1 MKRSHLNLIVLFILS
16 AFVFSGCGLKK
27 MTKKYPEVRYE
38 VKPEMLETNG
48 GKVQVSIS
56 GKIPPKYFHK
66 KAMMEI
72 VPVLQSD
79 KGSIELRAIKLKGEK
94 AQGEGTVINKKTGG
108 SFSYSET
115 FDYDP
120 KFNSSV
126 LYANAKA
133 QLKKKSAEMT
143 QIKLADGIIYTSE
156 RTIVDPE
163 LASQATP
170 GTGTNALFANHGYE
184 KEVLISKEAVI
195 YFELDRSDLSWRVPM
210 NQDPKS
216 KEQIE
221 SFIDFIKKEYA
232 VKELT
237 LNAWASPEGEESR
250 NSKLSESRSATAKKW
265 YDTQINTFKKE
276 KAKELKIKLKD
287 VQTVLPEL
295 TPKANGE
302 DWEGFMKAIEASNIK
317 DKNAILNVV
326 RNQADVARREQEI
339 RNMTVIYQEI
349 EENILPPLRRA
360 TIKLTC
366 LEPRKTDED
375 IATLATTEPEKLD
388 SKEIFYSATLT
399 QDLATKEKIYRNAI
413 KTYPEDWRGYNDL
426 AGVLIMKKEYSEA
439 KKMAEKA
446 NTMSPNNGVVL
457 NNLGVIAMIDRDFTS
472 AKSYIESS
480 QKNGVNQ
487 NYNLGF
493 FAIKEGDY
501 AKAISLFGN
510 KTCDYNVAL
519 AQLLSANLSA
529 AAQNLDCMKNK
540 TAASHYLAAVV
551 ASRSGNK
558 ASMLTNL
565 KKACEMDASFKAQAK
580 DDREFMKHFSHGEFL
595 EAIR

>member
-48 GKVQVSIS
+48 GKVQVNIS

-250 NSKLSESRSATAKKW
+250 NSKLSESRSATANKW
-265 YDTQINTFKKE
+265 FKDQVSAFRKA
-276 KAKELKIKLKD
+276 KAKELKIKEKD
-287 VQTVLPEL
+287 VQSVLPEL

-360 TIKLTC
+360 VIKLTC

-375 IATLATTEPEKLD
+375 IATLATTEPGKLD
-388 SKEIFYSATLT
+388 TKEIFYSATLT
-399 QDLATKEKIYRNAI
+399 NDLATKEKIYRNAI

-426 AGVLIMKKEYSEA
+426 AAVLIMTKNYSEA

-540 TAASHYLAAVV
+540 TAASHYLAAIV

-565 KKACEMDASFKAQAK
+565 KKACEMDASYKAQAK

>member
-27 MTKKYPEVRYE
+27 MTKKYPDVRYE

-48 GKVQVSIS
+48 GKVQVTIN

-79 KGSIELRAIKLKGEK
+79 KGTIELRSIKLKGEK
-94 AQGEGTVINKKTGG
+94 AEGEGTVINKKLGG
-108 SFSYSET
+108 SFSYTET
-115 FDYDP
+115 FNYDP
-120 KFNSSV
+120 NYNSSV

-156 RTIVDPE
+156 RTIIDPE
-163 LASQATP
+163 LSSQAAP
-170 GTGTNALFANHGYE
+170 GTGTNVIFANHGYE

-195 YFELDRSDLSWRVPM
+195 YFELDRSDLNWRVPL
-210 NQDPKS
+210 NQDAKS
-216 KEQIE
+216 KEQLE
-221 SFIDFIKKEYA
+221 SFIDFIKKEYK
-232 VKELT
+232 VKELS

-250 NSKLSESRSATAKKW
+250 NSKLSESRSATANKW
-265 YDTQINTFKKE
+265 FKDQVSAFRKA
-276 KAKELKIKLKD
+276 KAKELKIKEKD
-287 VQTVLPEL
+287 VQSVLPEL

-360 TIKLTC
+360 VIKLTC

-388 SKEIFYSATLT
+388 TKEIFYSATLT
-399 QDLATKEKIYRNAI
+399 NDLATKEKIYRNAI

-426 AGVLIMKKEYSEA
+426 AAVLIMTKNYSEA
-439 KKMAEKA
+439 KTMAEKA
-446 NTMSPNNGVVL
+446 NTMSPNNGLVL
-457 NNLGVIAMIDRDFTS
+457 NNLGVIAMINRDFAS

-487 NYNLGF
+487 NYNMGI

-519 AQLLSANLSA
+519 AQLLSGNLNG

-558 ASMLTNL
+558 ASMLSNL

-580 DDREFMKHFSHGEFL
+580 DDREFMKHFSHAEFL